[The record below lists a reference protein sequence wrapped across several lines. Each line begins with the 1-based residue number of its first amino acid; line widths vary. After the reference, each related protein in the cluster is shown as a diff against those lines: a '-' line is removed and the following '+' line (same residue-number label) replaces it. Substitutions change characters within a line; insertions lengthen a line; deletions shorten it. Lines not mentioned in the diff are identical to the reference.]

1 MADYRKKLTLIDS
14 SASRV
19 MVLQCNK
26 SERKSFVKH
35 YQDDGTTAW
44 AREAVVG
51 WHPDK
56 TPKILHIA
64 VQSEQVYEV
73 FGQPNISG
81 LYAFY
86 SDPKGKIW
94 YCPISQEERAV
105 LKGAKKKGKTFRDA
119 LVELSKKVF

>member
-44 AREAVVG
+44 AKETVVG

-56 TPKILHIA
+56 TLKSFILLCNLSRSTRFSVSQTSLVFMHSIQTRKERSGIA
-64 VQSEQVYEV
+64 QSVRKSV
-73 FGQPNISG
+73 PS
-81 LYAFY
+81 
-86 SDPKGKIW
+86 SRRPRGKARPSVTHSW
-94 YCPISQEERAV
+94 S
-105 LKGAKKKGKTFRDA
+105 
-119 LVELSKKVF
+119 